1 MLHPVPGPVRPWGM
15 GAEVPTLRA
24 FRATRGTGMG
34 RVRWSA
40 VVFLV
45 SCAAAQAAA
54 PCATGAYAGGDPGE
68 RVAIAGPVDVGG
80 PPRYAFLDGR
90 RGRVDDAEGP
100 LRCQGDTLEVRSSAG
115 GWRAWSRLAWRLTPT
130 RFESHGTPL
139 NGLLI
144 EAPEAGPTTP
154 LVVMVH
160 GSERTPAVGST
171 LPYVMAMQG
180 LSVFVYDKRG
190 TGKSEGFYTQ
200 NFDLL
205 AEDAAAALREARRL
219 LPGPRGRVG
228 LLGGSQ
234 GGWVAPLAAQRSG
247 ADFVA
252 VGFGLVLSPL
262 EEDEQQ
268 VLDELQRAGFGEH
281 EQALARQVTAATGR
295 VVASHFTRGFDALER
310 VKRRFAREPW
320 FRHVQGEF
328 SGELLKTPQAEL
340 RRFGPALFDNLQIAW
355 GYDAVAALKA
365 LKAPLLWVL
374 AGADREAPIGLTQ
387 TRLLALPRTGAP
399 VEVYRFPDTDHGM
412 LEFVEAADG
421 SRRYTRVTEGYYRL
435 LGDWIKGGAAGPYGR
450 AERLR

>member
-1 MLHPVPGPVRPWGM
+1 M
-15 GAEVPTLRA
+15 GAGVPTLRA
-24 FRATRGTGMG
+24 FRATGEEDMG
-34 RVRWSA
+34 KLKWVA
-40 VVFLV
+40 AVFLF
-45 SCAAAQAAA
+45 SCAVAHAAA
-54 PCATGAYAGGDPGE
+54 PCATGAYAGGDADE
-68 RVAIAGPVDVGG
+68 RVAVAGPFEVGG
-80 PPRYAFLDGR
+80 PQRYVFLDGR
-90 RGRVDDAEGP
+90 RGRVDDADGP
-100 LRCQGDTLEVRSSAG
+100 LRCQGDTLEVRAAAG
-115 GWRAWSRLAWRLTPT
+115 GWTPWPRLAWRQTPA
-130 RFESHGTPL
+130 RFESHGTRL

-205 AEDAAAALREARRL
+205 AEDAAAAVREARRL

-268 VLDELQRAGFGEH
+268 VLDELRRAGFGER
-281 EQALARQVTAATGR
+281 EQALAREVTTATGR
-295 VVASHFTRGFDALER
+295 VIASHFTRGFDALEQ
-310 VKRRFAREPW
+310 VKRRFAGEPW

-328 SGELLKTPQAEL
+328 SGDLLKTPTAEL
-340 RRFGPALFDNLQIAW
+340 RRHGPALFDNLQIEW
-355 GYDAVAALKA
+355 NHDAVGQLRS

-387 TRLLALPRTGAP
+387 SRLLALPRTGPP

-412 LEFVEAADG
+412 VEFVEAADG
-421 SRRYTRVTEGYYRL
+421 SRRYTRVTEGYFRL
-435 LGDWIKGGAAGPYGR
+435 VGDWIKGGAAGRYGR